1 MRIILT
7 SVFTGLC
14 LALSPV
20 LAHSSFAQSKTES
33 TISAIQDMATWS
45 QQALAI
51 QTGMMDLFS
60 PDLMEELY
68 AVLDSENTDEIER
81 FGQNYEAQRQVVLA
95 RAKLQIDALPA
106 PEKWDI
112 DPSLF
117 SKTESGLYRAAKKQ
131 YESMGEMYSEFTK
144 MSGAL
149 TNVLVNYDSN
159 DLDALESINEIQLK
173 SAKKLIELENQ
184 QVDGYIAAIPKNSP
198 NHQFQKIIKQINLIT
213 LAEMDVSYAWDYDLE
228 YRQDV
233 GRKMRYQAEPVPGLI
248 QSGRINTKNQV
259 RELNA
264 IPLKNASSQEKVFIE
279 KAIEITALFDQA
291 FDVED
296 KILKNLN
303 SSATLYMSNASD
315 DEIEGQIDEINLE
328 FIRLVDERADLMQR
342 RLTMLQ

>member
-51 QTGMMDLFS
+51 QTGMMDLFTQ
-60 PDLMEELY
+60 DLMEELY
-68 AVLDSENTDEIER
+68 AVLNSENADEIER

>member
-51 QTGMMDLFS
+51 QTGMMDLFTQ
-60 PDLMEELY
+60 DLMEELY
-68 AVLDSENTDEIER
+68 AVLNSENADEIER

-279 KAIEITALFDQA
+279 KAIEITALFDHA

>member
-51 QTGMMDLFS
+51 QTGMMDLFTQ
-60 PDLMEELY
+60 DLMEELY
-68 AVLDSENTDEIER
+68 AVLNSENADEIER

-198 NHQFQKIIKQINLIT
+198 NHQFQKIIKQTNLIA

>member
-20 LAHSSFAQSKTES
+20 LAHPSFAQSKTES

-51 QTGMMDLFS
+51 QTGMMDLFTQ
-60 PDLMEELY
+60 DLMEELY
-68 AVLDSENTDEIER
+68 AVLNSENADEIER

>member
-1 MRIILT
+1 
-7 SVFTGLC
+7 
-14 LALSPV
+14 
-20 LAHSSFAQSKTES
+20 
-33 TISAIQDMATWS
+33 
-45 QQALAI
+45 
-51 QTGMMDLFS
+51 
-60 PDLMEELY
+60 
-68 AVLDSENTDEIER
+68 
-81 FGQNYEAQRQVVLA
+81 
-95 RAKLQIDALPA
+95 
-106 PEKWDI
+106 
-112 DPSLF
+112 
-117 SKTESGLYRAAKKQ
+117 
-131 YESMGEMYSEFTK
+131 MGEMYSEFTK

-303 SSATLYMSNASD
+303 SLSL
-315 DEIEGQIDEINLE
+315 IHI
-328 FIRLVDERADLMQR
+328 
-342 RLTMLQ
+342 

>member
-51 QTGMMDLFS
+51 QTGMMDLFTQ
-60 PDLMEELY
+60 DLMEELY
-68 AVLDSENTDEIER
+68 AVLNSENADEIER

-184 QVDGYIAAIPKNSP
+184 QVDSYIAAIPKNSP

>member
-45 QQALAI
+45 QQALTI
-51 QTGMMDLFS
+51 QTGMMDLFTQ
-60 PDLMEELY
+60 DLMEELY
-68 AVLDSENTDEIER
+68 AVLNSENADEIER

>member
-20 LAHSSFAQSKTES
+20 FANSSFAQSKTES
-33 TISAIQDMATWS
+33 SISAIQDMAEWS

-51 QTGMMDLFS
+51 QTGMMDLFTQ
-60 PDLMEELY
+60 DLMEELY

-95 RAKLQIDALPA
+95 RAKSQIDALPA

-131 YESMGEMYSEFTK
+131 YGSMGEMYSEFTK

-184 QVDGYIAAIPKNSP
+184 QVDGYIAAIPKDSP
-198 NHQFQKIIKQINLIT
+198 NHQFQKIIKQTNLIA

-264 IPLKNASSQEKVFIE
+264 IPLKNASSEEKVFIE

-315 DEIEGQIDEINLE
+315 DEIEGQIDEITLE

>member
-1 MRIILT
+1 MRISLT

-20 LAHSSFAQSKTES
+20 LAHPSFAQSKTES

-51 QTGMMDLFS
+51 QTGMMDLFTQ
-60 PDLMEELY
+60 DLMEELY
-68 AVLDSENTDEIER
+68 AVLNSENADEIER

>member
-20 LAHSSFAQSKTES
+20 LAHPSFAQSKTES

-51 QTGMMDLFS
+51 QTGMMDLFTQ
-60 PDLMEELY
+60 DLMEELY
-68 AVLDSENTDEIER
+68 AVLNSENADEIER

-131 YESMGEMYSEFTK
+131 YGSMGEMYSEFTK

-198 NHQFQKIIKQINLIT
+198 NHQFQKIIKQTNLIA

-264 IPLKNASSQEKVFIE
+264 IPLKNASSEEKVFIE
-279 KAIEITALFDQA
+279 KAIEIIALFDQA

-315 DEIEGQIDEINLE
+315 DEIEGQIDEITLE